1 MKQDETTTAAEAAEQ
16 EEKEKKEKKQL
27 EDLIQLFTTPVEE
40 MSDEELS
47 AALTR
52 MSEMRKTRIATK
64 KKQDYIVDVFLPKLS
79 TKQAEQILKKLEK
92 AEKTGK
98 KE

>member
-1 MKQDETTTAAEAAEQ
+1 MKPDETTETAEIVQAEQ
-16 EEKEKKEKKQL
+16 KEQKEI

-40 MSDEELS
+40 MSDDELS
-47 AALTR
+47 AALAQ

-92 AEKTGK
+92 AEKK
-98 KE
+98 A